1 MTRSRLVAVAL
12 CAAALL
18 GVFARGQVSTSD
30 GLEMYRVSVS
40 VVDDQDVWLDEV
52 PRIGVT
58 GRGGHRT
65 SKYGP
70 LLPIAGV
77 VPVALATPVA
87 KVTGHEDQVRQFA
100 WSLLIP
106 AAAVALLLWM
116 IALGVRLGASFRW
129 SLAVASGALFCTYA
143 LPYTED
149 SFTEPLTALAVV
161 GAMER
166 LLAGRLG
173 AAGALVGLG
182 MLARPQLAP
191 VGALLILAGAWAAD
205 GTAVARIRAA
215 LPAVWGPLAAG
226 VALAAYNLLRFGDLT
241 QTGYKEP
248 VDPGFT
254 TPILDGLDGL
264 FLTSSKSVL
273 LFAPL
278 VLLVPWGVRAAWRSG
293 GSEVTTAVAVAAD
306 DSAESAVGVKQAGVS
321 AESSVGVGQHGDS
334 AESTALRDAGGDGA
348 ESASA
353 AGTGRDGARSRRRR
367 TGVVLLVANA
377 LLTLVTAA
385 TWWSWMGG
393 WSWGPRLLLPGL
405 LPLLVVLG
413 PWLTQ
418 ATGGQT
424 LRATLTRTW
433 PGRAFAAAAVVGFA
447 VSASTLLVSPQAQ
460 LLDRPVPDP
469 GPSATR
475 QYAMVGSRLSALRDP
490 ADPVDGGD
498 QKKLVPTWQVALARE
513 AGTPLY
519 LVGAAG
525 TGALLLLGAVGVRRL
540 RAELR
545 GPAGAVQ

>member
-1 MTRSRLVAVAL
+1 MQLRTRLIAVAL
-12 CAAALL
+12 CATAFL

-40 VVDDQDVWLDEV
+40 VVDDGDVWLDEV

-58 GRGGHRT
+58 GRDGHRT

-87 KVTGHEDQVRQFA
+87 KVTGHEDQLRQFA

-106 AAAVALLLWM
+106 AAAVALLLWLV
-116 IALGVRLGASFRW
+116 ALGVRLGASFRW
-129 SLAVASGALFCTYA
+129 ALAVAVGALFCTYA

-161 GAMER
+161 GAVER

-173 AAGALVGLG
+173 AAGALIGVG

-191 VGALLILAGAWAAD
+191 LGALLVLAAAWDAD
-205 GTAVARIRAA
+205 GPWRGRVRRA
-215 LPAVWGPLAAG
+215 LPAAAG
-226 VALAAYNLLRFGDLT
+226 PAVATVLLGGYNLLRFGDVT

-248 VDPGFT
+248 TDPGFT
-254 TPILDGLDGL
+254 TPVLDGLHGL

-278 VLLVPWGVRAAWRSG
+278 LLLVPWGVRAVWRRG
-293 GSEVTTAVAVAAD
+293 AT
-306 DSAESAVGVKQAGVS
+306 
-321 AESSVGVGQHGDS
+321 GDRRLRL
-334 AESTALRDAGGDGA
+334 ALG
-348 ESASA
+348 
-353 AGTGRDGARSRRRR
+353 
-367 TGVVLLVANA
+367 LLVANA
-377 LLTLVTAA
+377 LLTLGTTA

-405 LPLLVVLG
+405 VPLLVVLG

-418 ATGGQT
+418 VTAGRT
-424 LRATLTRTW
+424 LRVTLRDTW
-433 PGRAFAAAAVVGFA
+433 PGRAFAAACAVGLA

-469 GPSATR
+469 GPSITR
-475 QYAMVGSRLSALRDP
+475 QYAMVGSRLSALRHP
-490 ADPVDGGD
+490 ADPVKGGD
-498 QKKLVPTWQVALARE
+498 QKKLVPIWQVALARE
-513 AGTPLY
+513 SGTKMY
-519 LVGAAG
+519 LVGAVG
-525 TGALLLLGAVGVRRL
+525 TAALLLLGAVGVRRL
-540 RAELR
+540 RRALTAP
-545 GPAGAVQ
+545 G